1 MSFPALLSLIVSLAG
16 SVAAILCTSVAI
28 GSGQIVYAE
37 CVEKKV
43 SGSILCD
50 GNVHKAS

>member
-1 MSFPALLSLIVSLAG
+1 MLIVALAG
-16 SVAAILCTSVAI
+16 AVAAILCTSVAI
-28 GSGQIVYAE
+28 GSGQIVYVE
-37 CVEKKV
+37 SLEKKV